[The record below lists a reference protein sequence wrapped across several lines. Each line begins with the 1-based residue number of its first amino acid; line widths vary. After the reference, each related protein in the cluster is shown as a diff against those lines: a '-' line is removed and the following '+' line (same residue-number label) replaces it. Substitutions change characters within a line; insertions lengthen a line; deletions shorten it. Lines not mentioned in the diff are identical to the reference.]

1 MEKQTTIKD
10 IALALQIS
18 TSTVSRAL
26 RNASDVK
33 PETKSAVLALAEELN
48 YQPNQLAL
56 SLLKKQTH
64 TIGVIVP
71 NLDYVLAT
79 MVKGIDEVALEAGYT
94 VMVCQS
100 NESYGRELLNV
111 SRLNASLVD
120 GFIISVSSE
129 TKMITNEIK
138 APKIILDNE
147 DGGYQATQ
155 HLIEQGYT
163 RIAILA
169 GQKNLGISNQRMDG
183 YIKALKA
190 NKIRVDNDL
199 IIHCD
204 FNQDYAY
211 LATKELLNMR
221 KRPDAIFTI
230 SDRMA
235 VGAML
240 AIKEKGL
247 QMPNDIGLVGFNNE
261 PVTALVTPTISS
273 IEQPA
278 FEMAIIKVATA
289 KDLQQ
294 ANEKAKAGDTII
306 LQNGS
311 WNDIVIKL
319 TCTGTEQQP
328 ILFKAAT
335 AGKVKITGKS
345 SLKIGGS
352 FIVVDDGFKFENNK
366 VSNFMKQKLPNGF
379 IKELPQECVIRREAL
394 SEIDALD
401 SNKIIKEFKEKI
413 TRKLDIDTNEFELIN
428 STDILYKR
436 IVEEKDKY
444 GVPWQE
450 EKKPVFKPITIQC
463 TNTQQL
469 LKAINDSINL
479 SKKINI
485 ILSGN
490 SYEITE
496 PIKIYNQA
504 MHL

>member
-1 MEKQTTIKD
+1 MEKQATIKD
-10 IALALQIS
+10 IAQALQIS

-26 RNASDVK
+26 RNATDVK
-33 PETKSAVLALAEELN
+33 PETKAAIMALAQELN

-129 TKMITNEIK
+129 TKMFDHLKKLQKNKKAIVMFDRITNEIA

-147 DGGYQATQ
+147 DGGFQATQ
-155 HLIEQGYT
+155 HLIDQGYS

-169 GQKNLGISNQRMDG
+169 GQDTLGISNQRMDG
-183 YIKALKA
+183 YLKALKA
-190 NKIRVDNDL
+190 NKIKVDKDL

-235 VGAML
+235 MGAML

-247 QMPNDIGLVGFNNE
+247 EMPQDIGLVGFNNE
-261 PVTALVTPTISS
+261 PVTRLTTPQISS
-273 IEQPA
+273 VEQPA
-278 FEMAIIKVATA
+278 FEMGKVTA
-289 KDLQQ
+289 KMFIEMLHNDADMSEREIVLSP
-294 ANEKAKAGDTII
+294 KLII
-306 LQNGS
+306 R
-311 WNDIVIKL
+311 
-319 TCTGTEQQP
+319 E
-328 ILFKAAT
+328 
-335 AGKVKITGKS
+335 S
-345 SLKIGGS
+345 SQRL
-352 FIVVDDGFKFENNK
+352 V
-366 VSNFMKQKLPNGF
+366 
-379 IKELPQECVIRREAL
+379 A
-394 SEIDALD
+394 
-401 SNKIIKEFKEKI
+401 
-413 TRKLDIDTNEFELIN
+413 
-428 STDILYKR
+428 
-436 IVEEKDKY
+436 
-444 GVPWQE
+444 
-450 EKKPVFKPITIQC
+450 
-463 TNTQQL
+463 
-469 LKAINDSINL
+469 
-479 SKKINI
+479 SKK
-485 ILSGN
+485 
-490 SYEITE
+490 
-496 PIKIYNQA
+496 
-504 MHL
+504 